1 MSKHESAGKL
11 PGWTLIIA
19 LIGLTSA
26 LLIVWA
32 CRDLEMSWWLGGPAV
47 IVVVVVGTIAERRIE
62 RAYLSPLRGH

>member
-1 MSKHESAGKL
+1 MDVNHCADWPYERV
-11 PGWTLIIA
+11 
-19 LIGLTSA
+19 
-26 LLIVWA
+26 LIVWA